1 MLTAHLSAYSNEQVI
16 RGRKLYDLRI
26 QSGFISSW
34 EHIVKKTE
42 WNMFSVLTVKSP
54 DACCVL
60 KQSNVKGIFKQML
73 IILSVKMAGMPEDTV
88 RFAWGMLSAVSI
100 SSGPELNN

>member
-1 MLTAHLSAYSNEQVI
+1 
-16 RGRKLYDLRI
+16 
-26 QSGFISSW
+26 
-34 EHIVKKTE
+34 
-42 WNMFSVLTVKSP
+42 MFSVLTVKSP

-88 RFAWGMLSAVSI
+88 RFA
-100 SSGPELNN
+100 

>member
-1 MLTAHLSAYSNEQVI
+1 M
-16 RGRKLYDLRI
+16 
-26 QSGFISSW
+26 
-34 EHIVKKTE
+34 VKKKA

-60 KQSNVKGIFKQML
+60 QQSNVKRIFKQML

-88 RFAWGMLSAVSI
+88 RFTWGMLSAVSI
-100 SSGPELNN
+100 SSGPELNS